1 MSQKT
6 LSKTRLPSTIPA
18 TKKAATVEGMGEGIN
33 PSAPSIQKPGT
44 SPVSSWEFKI
54 TGRGTSGWMSWV
66 KEGKTWVQ
74 LRASETSFV
83 SAVAAIEPEIMRLA
97 FPHKTT
103 GRKAI

>member
-6 LSKTRLPSTIPA
+6 ALKTRSTTISSV
-18 TKKAATVEGMGEGIN
+18 TKAKAATSEIN
-33 PSAPSIQKPGT
+33 P
-44 SPVSSWEFKI
+44 VNSWEFKV

-66 KEGKTWVQ
+66 KEGSKWVQ

-97 FPHKTT
+97 FPHRATT
-103 GRKAI
+103 RKAI

>member
-6 LSKTRLPSTIPA
+6 ASKTRSTTTLSA
-18 TKKAATVEGMGEGIN
+18 TKAKVATPEVQNGKS
-33 PSAPSIQKPGT
+33 PIQA
-44 SPVSSWEFKI
+44 WEFKV

-66 KEGKTWVQ
+66 KEGGKWVQ

-97 FPHKTT
+97 FPLKVTQ
-103 GRKAI
+103 RKAI

>member
-6 LSKTRLPSTIPA
+6 VSRTRSTTTSSAISPKVDIPE
-18 TKKAATVEGMGEGIN
+18 TLNPIN
-33 PSAPSIQKPGT
+33 
-44 SPVSSWEFKI
+44 SWEFKV

-66 KEGKTWVQ
+66 KEKGKWVP

-97 FPHKTT
+97 FPHKA
-103 GRKAI
+103 GARKGI

>member
-6 LSKTRLPSTIPA
+6 ALKTRSTTISSA
-18 TKKAATVEGMGEGIN
+18 TKAKVAIPDPV
-33 PSAPSIQKPGT
+33 PSGKSPIQ
-44 SPVSSWEFKI
+44 SWEFKV

-66 KEGKTWVQ
+66 KEGSKWVQ

-97 FPHKTT
+97 FPHRATT
-103 GRKAI
+103 RKAI

>member
-6 LSKTRLPSTIPA
+6 VSKTRSTTTSSA
-18 TKKAATVEGMGEGIN
+18 TKAKVDIPEKLN
-33 PSAPSIQKPGT
+33 PVQ
-44 SPVSSWEFKI
+44 SWEFKV

-66 KEGKTWVQ
+66 KEAGKWVQ

-97 FPHKTT
+97 FPHRATQ
-103 GRKAI
+103 RKAI